1 MISTLLQFFAFQGT
15 ALIIEIPLMENSEIN
30 GAYIEWEDN
39 QYELTLTEDN
49 ALVALIGI
57 DLDTSAGSYIV
68 PLSYVENENQ
78 FELEIFLEVGSWTF
92 PTTELTVE
100 PQYVSLSPEN
110 LERANRDSRLISEA
124 YSIRSDIN
132 AWQNQFMVPLQG
144 VSEGS
149 NFGHRRVFNGEPR
162 APHSG
167 ADLASPTGTE
177 IYASNAGQIVLAEDL
192 FFSGQA
198 VFIDHGSGIFT
209 TYLHL
214 SEILVEEGQMVE
226 KGELIGLV
234 GATGRVTGP
243 HLHWGARIGTARV
256 DPFSLVAN

>member
-30 GAYIEWEDN
+30 EAYIEWDDN

-57 DLDTSAGSYIV
+57 DLDTSAGSYIA

-149 NFGHRRVFNGEPR
+149 NFG
-162 APHSG
+162 
-167 ADLASPTGTE
+167 
-177 IYASNAGQIVLAEDL
+177 
-192 FFSGQA
+192 
-198 VFIDHGSGIFT
+198 
-209 TYLHL
+209 
-214 SEILVEEGQMVE
+214 
-226 KGELIGLV
+226 
-234 GATGRVTGP
+234 
-243 HLHWGARIGTARV
+243 
-256 DPFSLVAN
+256 